1 MGEVSEKVL
10 SLITVVSEGIGTSLS
25 LTMIAAS
32 RNGRVS
38 FFPSSHHY
46 LAPKCSGKV
55 ATFLARK
62 GGRNCG
68 YIRTVHP
75 HGTGIVKPGDRD
87 STNVHHIR
95 FIVPF

>member
-10 SLITVVSEGIGTSLS
+10 STITIVTEGIGTSPS

-38 FFPSSHHY
+38 FFPSHHH
-46 LAPKCSGKV
+46 LAPKCSSKV

-68 YIRTVHP
+68 YIRTA
-75 HGTGIVKPGDRD
+75 RE
-87 STNVHHIR
+87 
-95 FIVPF
+95 